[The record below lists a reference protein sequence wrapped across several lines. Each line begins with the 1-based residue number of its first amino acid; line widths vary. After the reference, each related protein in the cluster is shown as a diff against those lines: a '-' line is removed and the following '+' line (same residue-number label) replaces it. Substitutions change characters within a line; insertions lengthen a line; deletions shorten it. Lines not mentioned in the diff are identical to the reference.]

1 MAVQFLLFMMAVLLL
16 MIFWELTK
24 INSRLKK
31 VFPPAAVVNEPDK
44 AKQP

>member
-24 INSRLKK
+24 INSRIKK
-31 VFPPAAVVNEPDK
+31 LFPPAVVVNQSDK
-44 AKQP
+44 TKQP

>member
-31 VFPPAAVVNEPDK
+31 VFPPAVVANQPEKP
-44 AKQP
+44 KQP